1 MFKKDYKKRAKKKFR
16 IRKKISGTA
25 QRPRISVFRSA
36 NQIYA
41 QLIDDANGKTLVS
54 ASTKSEEILSEIKD
68 AKGKI
73 EKSKIVGKLL
83 GKKAIDSGITEAVF
97 DKSGY
102 DFHGRIKA
110 LADGARES
118 GVKF

>member
-16 IRKKISGTA
+16 TRRKISGTT
-25 QRPRISVFRSA
+25 QKPRISVFRSA

-41 QLIDDANGKTLVS
+41 QMIDDSTGKTLVA
-54 ASTKSEEILSEIKD
+54 ASSKSKEVLDEIKN

-73 EKSKIVGKLL
+73 EKSKAVGKLL
-83 GKKAIDSGITEAVF
+83 AKKAVDNGITEAVF

-102 DFHGRIKA
+102 NFHGRVKA
-110 LADGARES
+110 LADGAREG